1 MIKMEDSKYEVN
13 SSSSPPSSSHIY
25 HHHHH
30 HHIPHN
36 TYNRLNSGNIL
47 QPITSNVLYVEE
59 QPILN
64 SDDNDEKP
72 SHIFLTKSLF
82 SGLSQTITNSL
93 DESGLNT
100 VLAHSNNYSSGP
112 KISIQSI
119 NMPMTSNNTK
129 YCVSNSN
136 EITPTS
142 ISGGVIVDASLPIP
156 SSSTHSLSSTG
167 ILNQISASN
176 DKEKSA
182 IENEISNSKKNSL
195 EHLQQSTAPDT
206 TKKSGGRR
214 SEKPAISYI
223 NMIARAIN
231 ESPDKRLTLSEIY
244 SYLQKT

>member
-1 MIKMEDSKYEVN
+1 MIKMEDKYEIN

-64 SDDNDEKP
+64 NDDNDEKP
-72 SHIFLTKSLF
+72 PHIFLTKHLF
-82 SGLSQTITNSL
+82 SGHSQTITNSL

-100 VLAHSNNYSSGP
+100 VLAHSNNYSSVP

-119 NMPMTSNNTK
+119 NMPVTTNNIK

-136 EITPTS
+136 EITSATVS
-142 ISGGVIVDASLPIP
+142 AGVIVDASLPIP
-156 SSSTHSLSSTG
+156 SSSTQSLLSNGTLHHNSV
-167 ILNQISASN
+167 SN

-182 IENEISNSKKNSL
+182 NENEIANSKKISL
-195 EHLQQSTAPDT
+195 EHIQQSTAPDT

-244 SYLQKT
+244 TYLQNT